1 MKNQRGYQYLLKII
15 FLAIFS
21 NIFATNCAY
30 SAEKIYLVYGSF
42 KFSLPVESLE
52 KFADEGTIDKHLNPY
67 FKKIDTEQQGKIRVL
82 LNQQFTIKPFA
93 IYQLSKTYAGS
104 AIINLLGKSIQI
116 PGGSNGYYAIRGSL
130 IQSALAPEGLSIMNF
145 IRNFPTDIEINV
157 AHVLKTSKKIT
168 TLIKDTENFINYLKE
183 YESVQLEAEPIWDA
197 SQSGTLELTKQVRH
211 FQDVSRQRDLRVAMY
226 IPKDKSNQIPVILIS
241 SGLGAN
247 IDRFE
252 SLGNYLSSHGFAVII
267 VDHPQ
272 SNYERQQAFYDGFY
286 QEPFEATEFINR
298 PLDVSFI
305 LDQLEE
311 INVTEFS
318 EKLQL
323 DKVGIF
329 GYSFGVTTAFSLAG
343 AQINWTK
350 LQKDCPSF
358 GDLSSI
364 NISLLYQCRALEL
377 SRQDYNLEDKRIRAI
392 FGFLPFGS
400 ILFGDTKL
408 SNVDIPVFLQTT
420 NKDLIT
426 PLLVEQL
433 SLFTWIKSSDK
444 YLVIAKNLAHS
455 RNHLESTHV
464 FNNRNISETEVVEVT
479 RNYLNKLTFLF
490 FNSYLGVNQQY
501 SDYLNSENLDL
512 LEEDLFDLYL
522 IKGNDQLNYEFYEK
536 WF

>member
-1 MKNQRGYQYLLKII
+1 MKNQPGYQYLLKII

-21 NIFATNCAY
+21 NIYATNHAH
-30 SAEKIYLVYGSF
+30 SAEKIYFVYGPL

-67 FKKIDTEQQGKIRVL
+67 LKKIDAEQQDKLRVL
-82 LNQQFTIKPFA
+82 LNQQFTIKPFTL
-93 IYQLSKTYAGS
+93 YQLSKTYAGS

-130 IQSALAPEGLSIMNF
+130 IQSAFAPEGLSIMNF

-157 AHVLKTSKKIT
+157 AHVMKTSEKIT
-168 TLIKDTENFINYLKE
+168 TLIKDTEDFVNYLGE
-183 YESVQLEAEPIWDA
+183 DESEDLESGHLEEGFQA
-197 SQSGTLELTKQVRH
+197 GTLAVTKQVRY
-211 FQDVSRQRDLRVAMY
+211 FEDVSRQRDLRVAMY
-226 IPKDKSNQIPVILIS
+226 IPQDKPDKIPVILIS

-252 SLGNYLSSHGFAVII
+252 SLANYLSSHGFAVII

-305 LDQLEE
+305 LDQLEQ

-318 EKLQL
+318 EQLQL
-323 DKVGIF
+323 NKVGIF

-343 AQINWTK
+343 AQINWTN
-350 LQKDCPSF
+350 LQKNCSSF
-358 GDLSSI
+358 DDLSSI

-377 SRQDYNLEDKRIRAI
+377 LPQDYNLEDKRITSI

-400 ILFGDTKL
+400 ILFGDTEL
-408 SNVDIPVFLQTT
+408 NNVDIPVFLQTT

-455 RNHLESTHV
+455 RNSLESTHV
-464 FNNRNISETEVVEVT
+464 FNNRNISETDVVEVT
-479 RNYLNKLTFLF
+479 GNYLNKLTFLF
-490 FNSYLGVNQQY
+490 FNSYLAENQQY

-512 LEEDLFDLYL
+512 LEQDLFDLYL
-522 IKGNDQLNYEFYEK
+522 IKGSNQLNYEFQEK